1 MLSPPSIGKELW
13 ILSFLLLSLLCK
25 FYPFFIFYFSCIAIK
40 SCFILIY
47 YLFKKKIFFFSLALV
62 FLFAFSMSCESHSV
76 VVVIIL
82 YFPSSFICLAYLDSH
97 RSGKINE
104 KESERRG
111 GGWISLNV
119 SVLSLFMVFSPR
131 KQKQTKQTKSYF
143 FFLCVIFFCVEVL
156 LLFIKTKNDFP

>member
-1 MLSPPSIGKELW
+1 MLSPPPPSIGKELW

-47 YLFKKKIFFFSLALV
+47 YLFKKKCFFSFSLALV

-104 KESERRG
+104 KESERG
-111 GGWISLNV
+111 GGVDFIECFRV
-119 SVLSLFMVFSPR
+119 VVIYGFLSS
-131 KQKQTKQTKSYF
+131 
-143 FFLCVIFFCVEVL
+143 
-156 LLFIKTKNDFP
+156 

>member
-1 MLSPPSIGKELW
+1 
-13 ILSFLLLSLLCK
+13 
-25 FYPFFIFYFSCIAIK
+25 
-40 SCFILIY
+40 
-47 YLFKKKIFFFSLALV
+47 
-62 FLFAFSMSCESHSV
+62 MSCESHSV
-76 VVVIIL
+76 VVVITL

-104 KESERRG
+104 KDSQRGVGG

-143 FFLCVIFFCVEVL
+143 FFLCVIFFLC
-156 LLFIKTKNDFP
+156 